1 MAKQIYIHLYPCFGQ
16 VKIHFH
22 IRFDFSWCGSEWWIY
37 KKITFLR
44 QKKEI
49 ESDVL
54 LEKGV
59 KEGEQLDQNVWII
72 SLGKLRLVFL
82 ESAGNLQAE
91 AVHEEV
97 PGTK

>member
-1 MAKQIYIHLYPCFGQ
+1 
-16 VKIHFH
+16 
-22 IRFDFSWCGSEWWIY
+22 
-37 KKITFLR
+37 LR